1 MKIRFTNGAL
11 VLGGVLFTLL
21 GFVWESLIPH
31 FLFGLCFGQVIVN
44 FRERK
49 ESVTE
54 NRKIKEQ

>member
-11 VLGGVLFTLL
+11 VLGGVLFTML

-44 FRERK
+44 YRERK
-49 ESVTE
+49 QSQSV
-54 NRKIKEQ
+54 I